1 MMRIPDNC
9 TVRLTDRLPL
19 RVGGFV
25 AESPDGH
32 LNIYL
37 NARLAAARQR
47 RSLDHELDHIRRG
60 DLHSGRPIC
69 EIEAVHR
76 RAPGLLNIPGLMRA
90 RDLAAVKQTP
100 LPPPQITPDP
110 PTPCQLRVLAESLA
124 TLDRAAGF
132 DDIWSDLYLY

>member
-76 RAPGLLNIPGLMRA
+76 RAPGLLGIPGLRRA
-90 RDLAAVKQTP
+90 SDL
-100 LPPPQITPDP
+100 LPPEPPKPAAAPLTEWQKRILVQCLMDLDARCSRADP
-110 PTPCQLRVLAESLA
+110 V
-124 TLDRAAGF
+124 
-132 DDIWSDLYLY
+132 YLW